1 VRFAFFL
8 ALAHLRRRPL
18 QTGLA
23 LLGVGVGV
31 AVLLTAL
38 SLTNGFVSGLVRATL
53 KAYPHLVLFSLS
65 EELPP
70 FPKGEHPEVEAYAP
84 FAATKALLTRPAE
97 GARGPGVDFAT
108 LVGLGQGG
116 EALYPELGLRLEPG
130 GIYLGSALQQSLGA
144 FVGDRLYAMSATQER
159 VELRVLGAFRTGN
172 YLLDSAYAFVD
183 LKTVERLSGIRAQG
197 YQVRLKDPWRAK
209 EIGVALAGTRFFPQA
224 WQDTQRTLL
233 EQLSLQKRVL
243 GILIFLIVAVAALG
257 VANLLVLKVV
267 EKTPEI
273 ALLRAMGASRLTVGM
288 VFALEGIFLGI
299 GGVLLG
305 NLLGYLLCLYLS
317 LRPVDLPGEL
327 YFLTHLPVEMRLSDF
342 LLVSGASLAATFLS
356 ALLPLFRALRVQ
368 PGVVLR

>member
-1 VRFAFFL
+1 MRFALFL

-31 AVLLTAL
+31 AVLLAAL
-38 SLTNGFVSGLVRATL
+38 SLTNGFTGGLVRATL
-53 KAYPHLVLFSLS
+53 KAYPHLVLFSFT

-70 FPKGEHPEVEAYAP
+70 LPFHPEVEAYAP

-108 LVGLGQGG
+108 LVGLGEGG
-116 EALYPELGLRLEPG
+116 EGLYPELGLRVEPG
-130 GIYLGSALQQSLGA
+130 GIYLGAALQHALGA
-144 FVGDRLYAMSATQER
+144 FPGDRIYALSAAQER
-159 VELRVLGAFRTGN
+159 VELRVLGSFRTGN

-183 LKTVERLSGIRAQG
+183 LGTVERLAGLRAQG
-197 YQVRLKDPWRAK
+197 YQVRLKDPWRAR
-209 EIGVALAGTRFFPQA
+209 EVGWALADTRFFPQS

-233 EQLSLQKRVL
+233 EQLALQKRVL
-243 GILIFLIVAVAALG
+243 GILVFLIVAVAALG

-273 ALLRAMGASRLTVGM
+273 ALLRAMGASRLTVGL
-288 VFALEGIFLGI
+288 VFALEGVLLGV

-305 NLLGYLLCLYLS
+305 NLLGYLLGLYLAW
-317 LRPVDLPGEL
+317 RPVDLPGEL
-327 YFLTHLPVEMRLSDF
+327 YFLTHLPVEMRLADF
-342 LLVSGASLAATFLS
+342 LLVSGASFLAVVAS
-356 ALLPLFRALRVQ
+356 SLLPLLRALRVQ

>member
-1 VRFAFFL
+1 MRFALFL

-18 QTGLA
+18 QTALA

-53 KAYPHLVLFSLS
+53 KAYPHLVLFSLT

-70 FPKGEHPEVEAYAP
+70 LPAHPEVAASAP

-108 LVGLGQGG
+108 LVGLGEGG
-116 EALYPELGLRLEPG
+116 AALYPELGLRLEPG
-130 GIYLGSALQQSLGA
+130 GIYLGSALMQSLG
-144 FVGDRLYAMSATQER
+144 VGVGERIYALSAAQER
-159 VELRVLGAFRTGN
+159 VSLKVLGAFRTGN
-172 YLLDSAYAFVD
+172 YLLDSGYAFVD
-183 LKTVERLSGIRAQG
+183 LGSVERLSGLRAQG
-197 YQVRLKDPWRAK
+197 YQVRLRDPWRAK
-209 EIGVALAGTRFFPQA
+209 EVGLALAGARFFPQA

-273 ALLRAMGASRLTVGM
+273 ALLRAMGASRLAVGL
-288 VFALEGIFLGI
+288 VFALEGVFLGV

-305 NLLGYLLCLYLS
+305 NVLGYLLCLYLS
-317 LRPVDLPGEL
+317 LRPLDLPGEL
-327 YFLTHLPVEMRLSDF
+327 YFLTHLPVEMRPSDF
-342 LLVSGASLAATFLS
+342 LLVSGASLLATLLS
-356 ALLPLFRALRVQ
+356 ALLPLLRAFRVQ

>member
-1 VRFAFFL
+1 MRFALFL

-18 QTGLA
+18 QTALA

-31 AVLLTAL
+31 AVLLAAL

-53 KAYPHLVLFSLS
+53 KAYPHLVLFSLGQD
-65 EELPP
+65 LPP
-70 FPKGEHPEVEAYAP
+70 LPPHPEVEGAAP

-108 LVGLGQGG
+108 LVGLGEGG

-130 GIYLGSALQQSLGA
+130 GIYLGSALVQSLGVV
-144 FVGDRLYAMSATQER
+144 VGERIYAMSATQER
-159 VELRVLGAFRTGN
+159 LTLRVLGSFRTGN
-172 YLLDSAYAFVD
+172 YLLDSGYAFVD
-183 LKTVERLSGIRAQG
+183 LKTLERLSGLRAQG
-197 YQVRLKDPWRAK
+197 YQVRLKDPWRAR
-209 EIGVALAGTRFFPQA
+209 EVGFELAGTRFFPQA

-233 EQLSLQKRVL
+233 EQLALQKQVL

-273 ALLRAMGASRLTVGM
+273 ALLRAMGASRLTVGL
-288 VFALEGIFLGI
+288 VFALEGVFLGV
-299 GGVLLG
+299 GGVGLG
-305 NLLGYLLCLYLS
+305 NLLGYALGLYLS
-317 LRPVDLPGEL
+317 LRPVPLPGEL
-327 YFLTHLPVEMRLSDF
+327 YFLTHLPVEMRLADF
-342 LLVSGASLAATFLS
+342 LAVSGASLVATLLS
-356 ALLPLFRALRVQ
+356 ALLPLWRALQVQ

>member
-1 VRFAFFL
+1 MRFALFL
-8 ALAHLRRRPL
+8 ALAHLRRRPF
-18 QTGLA
+18 QTALA

-31 AVLLTAL
+31 AVLLAAL

-53 KAYPHLVLFSLS
+53 KAYPHLVLFSLT

-70 FPKGEHPEVEAYAP
+70 LPPHPEVEAFAP

-108 LVGLGQGG
+108 LVGLGEGG
-116 EALYPELGLRLEPG
+116 ERLYPELGLRLEPG
-130 GIYLGSALQQSLGA
+130 GVYLGSALRQSLGA
-144 FVGDRLYAMSATQER
+144 FLGEKLYAMSATQER
-159 VELRVLGAFRTGN
+159 VELKVRGSFRTGN

-183 LKTVERLSGIRAQG
+183 LEAVERLSGLKAQG

-209 EIGVALAGTRFFPQA
+209 EVGAELAGTRFFSQA

-233 EQLSLQKRVL
+233 EQLALQKRVL

-273 ALLRAMGASRLTVGM
+273 ALLRAMGASRLTVGL
-288 VFALEGIFLGI
+288 VFALEGAFLGF

-305 NLLGYLLCLYLS
+305 NLLGYLLCLYLA

-327 YFLTHLPVEMRLSDF
+327 YFLTHLPVEMRLADF
-342 LLVSGASLAATFLS
+342 LLVSGASLLATFLS
-356 ALLPLFRALRVQ
+356 ALLPLWRAFRVQ

>member
-1 VRFAFFL
+1 MRFALFL

-18 QTGLA
+18 QTALA

-31 AVLLTAL
+31 AVLLAAL

-53 KAYPHLVLFSLS
+53 KAYPHLVLFSLGQD
-65 EELPP
+65 LPP
-70 FPKGEHPEVEAYAP
+70 LPPHPEVEGAAP

-108 LVGLGQGG
+108 LVGLGEGG

-130 GIYLGSALQQSLGA
+130 GIYLGSALAQSLGV
-144 FVGDRLYAMSATQER
+144 VGGERIYAMSATQER
-159 VELRVLGAFRTGN
+159 LTLRVLGSFRTGN
-172 YLLDSAYAFVD
+172 YLLDSGYAFVD
-183 LKTVERLSGIRAQG
+183 LKTLERLSGLRAQG
-197 YQVRLKDPWRAK
+197 YQVRLKDPWRAR
-209 EIGVALAGTRFFPQA
+209 EVGFELAGTRFFPQA

-233 EQLSLQKRVL
+233 EQLALQKRVL

-273 ALLRAMGASRLTVGM
+273 ALLRAMGASRLTVGL
-288 VFALEGIFLGI
+288 VFALEGIFLGV
-299 GGVLLG
+299 GGVGLG
-305 NLLGYLLCLYLS
+305 NLLGYALGLYLS
-317 LRPVDLPGEL
+317 LRPVPLPGEL
-327 YFLTHLPVEMRLSDF
+327 YFLTHLPVEMRLADF
-342 LLVSGASLAATFLS
+342 LAVSGASLVATLLS
-356 ALLPLFRALRVQ
+356 ALLPLWRALQVQ